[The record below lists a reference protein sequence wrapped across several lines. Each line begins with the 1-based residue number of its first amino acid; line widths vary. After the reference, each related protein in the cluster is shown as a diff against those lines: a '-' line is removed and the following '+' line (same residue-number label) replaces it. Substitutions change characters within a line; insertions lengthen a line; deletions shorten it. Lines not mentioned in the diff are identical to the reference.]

1 MSVAAGHYSNMYTNA
16 SYEELPERARSMRA
30 RRSVTE
36 YWKMRGLWS
45 GIVAGVTRR
54 THDG

>member
-1 MSVAAGHYSNMYTNA
+1 MYTNTG
-16 SYEELPERARSMRA
+16 YEELPERARSMRA
-30 RRSVTE
+30 RRSVAE